1 MRDPKL
7 KYKGGDIHVFVFNH
21 WYPNVF
27 NPFYW
32 KTRAIHVICAKKYSS
47 RRWTK
52 KNYQTT
58 STKILE
64 WMSIKKIILIDD
76 DKKKSWSTLVKKLLT
91 IFLLVS

>member
-32 KTRAIHVICAKKYSS
+32 KTRAIHVICANG
-47 RRWTK
+47 RK
-52 KNYQTT
+52 KNL
-58 STKILE
+58 K
-64 WMSIKKIILIDD
+64 
-76 DKKKSWSTLVKKLLT
+76 
-91 IFLLVS
+91 